1 MFIMSALRMIFVALI
16 CLPVGY
22 LFLYL
27 LIKFIE
33 MLVDTKKNKRKNE
46 DEKRSIYFDRRS

>member
-1 MFIMSALRMIFVALI
+1 MFIMSILRMIFVLLV

-33 MLVDTKKNKRKNE
+33 MLVDTQKNKRKKE
-46 DEKRSIYFDRRS
+46 DEKRSVYFDRRS